1 MLSSLNLFVLKGFL
15 KHLRKRRNLSTDTW
29 KVIDM
34 DDKIISLDTKKI
46 EFFSKWCCWSHDS
59 LKI

>member
-15 KHLRKRRNLSTDTW
+15 KHLRNRRNLSTDTW

-46 EFFSKWCCWSHDS
+46 
-59 LKI
+59 